1 MRLDQTGPTALTGV
15 AALGRLLLDQRA
27 ADAARGWRTA
37 GLVSGYRGAPLGGL
51 DLLLQHEAALFAKHG
66 IEFVPGVN
74 EELGATVVY
83 GSQLA
88 PQLPGARHEG
98 VFGLWYGR
106 APGLDR
112 SSDAVKHGTWMGTAE
127 RGGVLAVVGDDPAS
141 RSSSLPSASAMALAE
156 SYLPVLA
163 PADVAD
169 VLRLGRIGIEMS
181 RFTGSWTGFTVVT
194 DVADACERVEL
205 GAPVRVAV
213 PEFGWEGGPWA
224 PTRHPGVDAPLAR
237 AMEREVLAGRLA
249 AAEAFAAANG
259 VDEVIGSGT
268 RLGIIAAGH
277 DYTCL
282 REALDG
288 LGLTGPELDRRGVR
302 LLKLG
307 MVHPLDR
314 VGLAAFASGL
324 AEVVVVE
331 AKRPFVEAQVK
342 EVLYNLAERPR
353 VWGKQ
358 GPAGPLVPVDGVLD
372 ADRLRECLGPLLAD
386 RVGASYS
393 PPARQP
399 RVELPSPRPAPSPF
413 TDSGFTQLGGEGA
426 PWVGAAPFT
435 DTPHLF
441 QNMGDGAFSRSGQL
455 AVRQAV
461 AARTTVTFTFAHTPA
476 GNAVDPAAT
485 TRLLHAEGVARTVVV
500 TDDPGRYPRGVA
512 WAPGVR
518 VRGRVD
524 LNAVQRELRAV
535 PGVTVLIL
543 DQHRACDCATGS
555 TSPHSCPSSVQ
566 APPTTRA
573 VEQVEIGPLPEP
585 VRPARANIVMVGTGV
600 VTANHVLTT
609 AAVLDGLPVRAL
621 DQTAVSHQRV
631 ATGRTGQVPAGLADA
646 YLVLD
651 TPTAATE
658 PALSRCSTR
667 TSAVISTPDPAATL
681 ITSRVAS
688 CLTFDAPALAT
699 RILDDPAATPFLVL
713 GAAYQEGLLPQSAEA
728 IESAITHNGVAVDT
742 TLLAFRA
749 GRRKA
754 LDPTWP
760 PPAGVDA
767 PEQSPATASFPTT
780 LRAVVDPLYQ
790 DLAAFQSRRYAQRY
804 LTLVAEVAA
813 TDTEVASAVAVAL
826 HKLMAHKDEYELAR
840 LHLTADH
847 PRGTTYRLH
856 PPTLRALGLGP
867 LTLRHTARP
876 LFTLLRTLRFLR
888 QTPLD
893 PFAHTR
899 LRRLERQVLREYT
912 ALVPRLATLPASRA
926 LPLAALPNDICDYGP
941 LKHEAIACYRTRQ
954 AQLVAELDPPSLP
967 VG

>member
-1 MRLDQTGPTALTGV
+1 MRLDRTGPAALTGV

-37 GLVSGYRGAPLGGL
+37 GLVSGHRGTPLDGL
-51 DLLLQHEAALFAKHG
+51 DLLLRREAALFAARG
-66 IEFVPGVN
+66 VEFVPGVTG
-74 EELGATVVY
+74 ELGATVVH

-88 PQLPGARHEG
+88 PHLPGSRHDG

-106 APGLDR
+106 APGLDP
-112 SSDAVKHGTWMGTAE
+112 SSDAVRVGAAE
-127 RGGVLAVVGDDPAS
+127 RGGVLAVVGDDPANACS
-141 RSSSLPSASAMALAE
+141 PPASAMAAALAE
-156 SYLPVLA
+156 SHLPVLA

-169 VLRLGRIGIEMS
+169 VLRLGRIGFEMS
-181 RFTGSWTGFTVVT
+181 RFTGAWTGFTVVT
-194 DVADACERVEL
+194 DVAAACERVEL
-205 GAPVRVAV
+205 GSPVRVVV
-213 PEFGWEGGPWA
+213 PEFHWQGGPWA
-224 PTRHPGVDAPLAR
+224 PTRHPAR
-237 AMEREVLAGRLA
+237 AGEREVLAGRLA

-268 RLGIIAAGH
+268 RLGVIAAGH

-288 LGLTGPELDRRGVR
+288 VGLTGPELDRRGVR

-314 VGLAAFASGL
+314 AGLTAFAAGL

-331 AKRPFVEAQVK
+331 ARRPFVEAQVK

-358 GPAGPLVPVDGVLD
+358 GPDGPLVPVDGVLD

-386 RVGASYS
+386 RVGATYS
-393 PPARQP
+393 PPARPP
-399 RVELPSPRPAPSPF
+399 RVELPSPRPATSPSLDP
-413 TDSGFTQLGGEGA
+413 GCAQLGEGA
-426 PWVGAAPFT
+426 SWVGAAPFT
-435 DTPHLF
+435 DTQHRF
-441 QNMGDGAFSRSGQL
+441 QSMGDGAFSPSGQL

-461 AARTTVTFTFAHTPA
+461 AAGTTVTFTLAHDPA
-476 GNAVDPAAT
+476 DSAVDPPT
-485 TRLLHAEGVARTVVV
+485 ITRLLHAEGVTRTVVV
-500 TDDPGRYPRGVA
+500 TDAPGRYPRGVS

-518 VRGRVD
+518 VRRRTD
-524 LNAVQRELRAV
+524 LDTVQRELRTV

-543 DQHRACDCATGS
+543 DQHRATACPDQVDHAPC
-555 TSPHSCPSSVQ
+555 HSDACP
-566 APPTTRA
+566 PPAARIEVGT
-573 VEQVEIGPLPEP
+573 LPEP
-585 VRPARANIVMVGTGV
+585 VRPARANIVMVGADV
-600 VTANHVLTT
+600 ATANHVLTT
-609 AAVLDGLPVRAL
+609 AAVLDGLSVRAL
-621 DQTAVSHQRV
+621 DQADVSHQRV

-651 TPTAATE
+651 TVAAAAE
-658 PALSRCSTR
+658 PVLSRCSTR
-667 TSAVISTPDPAATL
+667 TSAVVSTPDRAEAL
-681 ITSRVAS
+681 ITPRVAN
-688 CLTFDAPALAT
+688 CLTFDATALAT
-699 RILDDPAATPFLVL
+699 NTLNDPTATTFLVI
-713 GAAYQEGLLPQSAEA
+713 GAAYQQGLLPQSAKA
-728 IESAITHNGVAVDT
+728 IESAITVNCAAADS

-760 PPAGVDA
+760 PPAQVD
-767 PEQSPATASFPTT
+767 PSEQSPATASFPTT

-813 TDTEVASAVAVAL
+813 TDTEVAAAVAVTL
-826 HKLMAHKDEYELAR
+826 HKLMTHKDEYEIAR

-847 PRGTTYRLH
+847 PRGTTYHLH
-856 PPTLRALGLGP
+856 PPTLQALGLGP

-912 ALVPRLATLPASRA
+912 ALVPRLATLPAARA
-926 LPLAALPNDICDYGP
+926 LPLAVLPTGLHHATPDV
-941 LKHEAIACYRTRQ
+941 LAHYRSRQ
-954 AQLVAELDPPSLP
+954 AQLIAELDPPSLP